1 MAATKAWRR
10 TKSGKEL
17 QRLGRSHTH
26 KTSHFL
32 TKKKKKYIYIYIYIY
47 IYNIYLTNIKEMR
60 RLCKSSL
67 FLHPVGGS
75 AKGPAH

>member
-32 TKKKKKYIYIYIYIY
+32 TKKKIIYIY

>member
-32 TKKKKKYIYIYIYIY
+32 TKKKKKIYIYIYIYIY
-47 IYNIYLTNIKEMR
+47 I
-60 RLCKSSL
+60 
-67 FLHPVGGS
+67 
-75 AKGPAH
+75 

>member
-32 TKKKKKYIYIYIYIY
+32 TKKKKIYIYIYIYIY
-47 IYNIYLTNIKEMR
+47 IIYISLTLRK
-60 RLCKSSL
+60 C
-67 FLHPVGGS
+67 VGCAS
-75 AKGPAH
+75 PRCFFTL